1 MHKCP
6 KCGGN
11 NISISADEKKL
22 RSFYYCNDCGNEWS
36 RAGIN
41 RKGVNTPKAKN
52 PYIIPVICICF
63 SAVLLGTSIAG
74 VNSEK
79 KGENETST
87 ENIVATS
94 EENTTGINNN
104 TVVTSEENKAEITTE
119 EVKKVESIEFVEV
132 KNKIIK
138 GEKFKAEIRYT
149 PENVETT
156 FSWKSSDE
164 NIAKVDSDGNVL
176 GVGGGTATISV
187 MSDNNINNSFE
198 IEVDSS
204 QALMNVKTNYS
215 RKDDVN
221 IGSDWSH
228 VISINGEQ
236 YSNSMT
242 VTAGD
247 EITFYAKFTEDDKNP
262 DVGENS
268 TTYVVTGEDISNG
281 FEVTFEVE
289 VVENGGRNKGETA
302 VFSVSYV
309 FSPSGLE

>member
-94 EENTTGINNN
+94 EENTTGINDN

-119 EVKKVESIEFVEV
+119 EVK
-132 KNKIIK
+132 
-138 GEKFKAEIRYT
+138 
-149 PENVETT
+149 
-156 FSWKSSDE
+156 
-164 NIAKVDSDGNVL
+164 KVDSDGNVL

-187 MSDNNINNSFE
+187 MSDNNINNSK
-198 IEVDSS
+198 IWK
-204 QALMNVKTNYS
+204 LIIMIYS
-215 RKDDVN
+215 
-221 IGSDWSH
+221 
-228 VISINGEQ
+228 
-236 YSNSMT
+236 
-242 VTAGD
+242 
-247 EITFYAKFTEDDKNP
+247 KF
-262 DVGENS
+262 S
-268 TTYVVTGEDISNG
+268 
-281 FEVTFEVE
+281 
-289 VVENGGRNKGETA
+289 
-302 VFSVSYV
+302 
-309 FSPSGLE
+309 